1 MRRVRET
8 PPHTMEDSE
17 APGDVKAYD
26 AKKSKFIG
34 YGLLVLGVVAVV
46 TVVVLIWK
54 KAAT

>member
-1 MRRVRET
+1 
-8 PPHTMEDSE
+8 MEDSE